1 MQSMHNTFNGNLQVV
16 QFIKTLINIVALN
29 ISH

>member
-1 MQSMHNTFNGNLQVV
+1 MHLMYNAFNGNLQVV

-29 ISH
+29 VSH